1 MAVTLNGITQ
11 NAAINSQGNFSTLFN
26 TSQLPASATPYQ
38 VTYAYAGDANF
49 DRRIGQHDHDTDR
62 SSGSHHYGCLFVESF
77 GVRPERDVHGDG
89 DGRFGHV
96 RQRRHG
102 AVRGG
107 RDSNYGA
114 AVSLSGGSA
123 TIADA
128 ALSGGTHTITA
139 SYSGDTNFS
148 TSSGTLS
155 GGQTVSQAGTTTTVT
170 SSAEPVGVRPE
181 RDVHGDG
188 DGRYGHVRQRRHGAV
203 RGGRE

>member
-1 MAVTLNGITQ
+1 MTFTATVTAGSGTFDNGGTVQFAV
-11 NAAINSQGNFSTLFN
+11 
-26 TSQLPASATPYQ
+26 
-38 VTYAYAGDANF
+38 
-49 DRRIGQHDHDTDR
+49 
-62 SSGSHHYGCLFVESF
+62 
-77 GVRPERDVHGDG
+77 DG
-89 DGRFGHV
+89 
-96 RQRRHG
+96 
-102 AVRGG
+102 
-107 RDSNYGA
+107 SNYGA

-155 GGQTVSQAGTTTTVT
+155 GGQTVGTARHDDDGDLVGQ
-170 SSAEPVGVRPE
+170 PVGVRPE

-188 DGRYGHVRQRRHGAV
+188 DGRFGHVRQRRHGAV